1 MLNIG
6 YYVCFGFPNVGH
18 FFNTESYR
26 SIHFYAMSVIITT
39 FCLQFEKVTYGN
51 VILWRCTVYIVP

>member
-6 YYVCFGFPNVGH
+6 YYMCFGFPNVGH

-26 SIHFYAMSVIITT
+26 NIHFLCNISFWYDFLFAV
-39 FCLQFEKVTYGN
+39 
-51 VILWRCTVYIVP
+51 